1 MPLYKKEE
9 LDKQNTIQHLL
20 ASQELVRFLG
30 FFNMA
35 TVLEIHDQD
44 KVLYAA
50 YRGQLELNI
59 SRSKNKLKVN
69 IRQLRHIEHHHQQVY
84 VKMSLVGCV
93 FKQTYKTFLVKAE
106 NGTGEYPFDESF
118 RFGLRLASAQA
129 RLHVRI
135 LSEDD
140 LLIGSMSFGIHREM
154 NAVADGWYF
163 LLDANLGL
171 GKHMRVQK
179 QIMLKG
185 KKKKYVSPITP
196 KEVTWRTANDTSD
209 ANSYQNDLYEGT
221 ICENSHLLSDFI
233 TTKDYGGLLELA
245 LL

>member
-1 MPLYKKEE
+1 
-9 LDKQNTIQHLL
+9 
-20 ASQELVRFLG
+20 
-30 FFNMA
+30 MA
-35 TVLEIHDQD
+35 TVLEIHDQN

-69 IRQLRHIEHHHQQVY
+69 IIQLRHIDHHHQQVY

-106 NGTGEYPFDESF
+106 NGTGEYPFGESF

-140 LLIGSMSFGIHREM
+140 FLIGSMSFGIHHEM

-179 QIMLKG
+179 QIMLNG
-185 KKKKYVSPITP
+185 KKKKYQLPITP
-196 KEVTWRTANDTSD
+196 NDVICRTVNDVSD
-209 ANSYQNDLYEGT
+209 TNSHENNLYEGK

-233 TTKDYGGLLELA
+233 TTKDYEGWLELA

>member
-1 MPLYKKEE
+1 
-9 LDKQNTIQHLL
+9 
-20 ASQELVRFLG
+20 
-30 FFNMA
+30 MA
-35 TVLEIHDQD
+35 TVLEIHDQN

-59 SRSKNKLKVN
+59 SRIKNNLKAN
-69 IRQLRHIEHHHQQVY
+69 IRQLRHIDHHHQQVY

-93 FKQTYKTFLVKAE
+93 FKQTYKTSLAKSE
-106 NGTGEYPFDESF
+106 NGSGEYSFGESF
-118 RFGLRLASAQA
+118 RFGLRLVSAQA

-140 LLIGSMSFGIHREM
+140 LLIGSMSFGIHHEM

-179 QIMLKG
+179 QIMLNG
-185 KKKKYVSPITP
+185 KKKKYQLPITP
-196 KEVTWRTANDTSD
+196 NDVICRTANDTSD
-209 ANSYQNDLYEGT
+209 TNSYQNDLYEGT

-233 TTKDYGGLLELA
+233 TRKEYGGLLELA

>member
-1 MPLYKKEE
+1 MRYA
-9 LDKQNTIQHLL
+9 TIYIYI
-20 ASQELVRFLG
+20 FY
-30 FFNMA
+30 
-35 TVLEIHDQD
+35 TVS
-44 KVLYAA
+44 Y
-50 YRGQLELNI
+50 
-59 SRSKNKLKVN
+59 
-69 IRQLRHIEHHHQQVY
+69 
-84 VKMSLVGCV
+84 
-93 FKQTYKTFLVKAE
+93 
-106 NGTGEYPFDESF
+106 
-118 RFGLRLASAQA
+118 RLASAQA

-140 LLIGSMSFGIHREM
+140 LLIGSMSFGIHHEM

-179 QIMLKG
+179 QIMLNG

-196 KEVTWRTANDTSD
+196 NDVICRTVNDASNANIHQKE
-209 ANSYQNDLYEGT
+209 LYEGK

-233 TTKDYGGLLELA
+233 TTKDYGGLLKLA